1 MCIIIYEGVF
11 ANRKSIFSKIL
22 SLIICLFLVF
32 STFSAN
38 VFALNED
45 ADLDTDDDI
54 IISNKLDDVWLSSSG
69 SDSKTSTNK
78 SEAFK
83 TLEKATFMVANGGT
97 IHVVDT
103 YTVDS
108 STVWSTKTPQR

>member
-11 ANRKSIFSKIL
+11 ANIKSIFSKIL

-69 SDSKTSTNK
+69 SYS
-78 SEAFK
+78 
-83 TLEKATFMVANGGT
+83 VYANGKNVT
-97 IHVVDT
+97 F
-103 YTVDS
+103 S
-108 STVWSTKTPQR
+108 

>member
-45 ADLDTDDDI
+45 ADLDMNDDI
-54 IISNKLDDVWLSSSG
+54 IISNKLDFGAQKRPNADITV
-69 SDSKTSTNK
+69 T
-78 SEAFK
+78 
-83 TLEKATFMVANGGT
+83 GG
-97 IHVVDT
+97 
-103 YTVDS
+103 
-108 STVWSTKTPQR
+108 